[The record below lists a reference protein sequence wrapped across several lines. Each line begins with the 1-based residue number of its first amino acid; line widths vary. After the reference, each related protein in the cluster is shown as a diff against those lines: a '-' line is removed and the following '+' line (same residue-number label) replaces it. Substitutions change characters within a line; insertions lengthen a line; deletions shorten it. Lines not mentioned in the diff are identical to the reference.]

1 MLGCVFVLGTLFNW
15 RITCGFLMIQGGICG
30 WMLLSTFVTEIA
42 DSWRIGSIRRPNG
55 LIVFFFLSILL
66 FLFTVEDTVLSWVGW
81 AGFQFCVIL
90 QSQFFT
96 SEL

>member
-1 MLGCVFVLGTLFNW
+1 
-15 RITCGFLMIQGGICG
+15 MIQGGICG
-30 WMLLSTFVTEIA
+30 RMRLCTFVTEIA

-55 LIVFFFLSILL
+55 LIFFFFLFILL
-66 FLFTVEDTVLSWVGW
+66 FVFAVEDALVSWVGW
-81 AGFQFCVIL
+81 AGFHFCVIL